1 MAELGGSSPI
11 SVFSKMDQVG
21 LAGCG
26 SLTNG
31 IAGGFQ
37 YYWQTASASMY
48 LTSGCSLKGF

>member
-1 MAELGGSSPI
+1 MVGGSSPI
-11 SVFSKMDQVG
+11 SVFFKMDQVG
-21 LAGCG
+21 LASSG

-37 YYWQTASASMY
+37 YYWQTVSASTY